1 MFDEIFDGSP
11 KEKCFEVIFHANPGV
26 VSTQLEILLD
36 ELAAFRAKEQNSDLQ
51 TAQNDIYIELMSN
64 ILSNN
69 E

>member
-11 KEKCFEVIFHANPGV
+11 KEKCFEVIFHANPSV

-51 TAQNDIYIELMSN
+51 TAQNDVYIELMSN

>member
-11 KEKCFEVIFHANPGV
+11 KEKCFEVIFHANAGV
-26 VSTQLEILLD
+26 VSTQLELLFD
-36 ELAAFRAKEQNSDLQ
+36 ELAAFRAKEQNIDLQ

>member
-11 KEKCFEVIFHANPGV
+11 KEKCFEVIFNANPSV

-36 ELAAFRAKEQNSDLQ
+36 ELATFRAKEQNSDLQ